1 MMRELEEQRT
11 QFDMVILDPPAFAKH
26 KGVLPKAIRAYRT
39 LNRRAMKLLREGG
52 ILVSCS
58 CTQLVS
64 ETAFLEILANAAHD
78 VKRYIRFLEI
88 RGQPFD
94 HPVLATLP
102 ETRYLKCV
110 IVQVVG

>member
-1 MMRELEEQRT
+1 MPKT
-11 QFDMVILDPPAFAKH
+11 C
-26 KGVLPKAIRAYRT
+26 VLPSALRGYRA
-39 LNRRAMKLLREGG
+39 LNRRAMKILSDGG

-58 CTQLVS
+58 CTQQVS
-64 ETAFLEILANAAHD
+64 EGAFLEMLCNAARD
-78 VKRYIRFLEI
+78 VGRHLSFLEI

-110 IVQVVG
+110 IAQVTE